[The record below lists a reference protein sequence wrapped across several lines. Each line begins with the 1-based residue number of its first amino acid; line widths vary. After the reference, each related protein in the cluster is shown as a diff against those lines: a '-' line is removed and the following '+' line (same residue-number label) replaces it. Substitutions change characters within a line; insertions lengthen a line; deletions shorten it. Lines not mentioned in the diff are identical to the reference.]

1 MSGRPH
7 HPIDRISACLTG
19 IELVNFKSV
28 PKCNV
33 RIGPLTVVTGANSSG
48 KSSLLQAVLALS
60 QVSRRRIDGGRFP
73 LNDDLVQ
80 LGTFAALRHQG
91 EDQEGPVAIISTFT
105 CLLPEPGRF
114 PSGYGQVVEFDRRK
128 GTRPLSVDVGW
139 TIEMDSSVTDQV
151 GSAQIS
157 AVGLDVRGDNIDI
170 SVRVDRTS
178 ELPDDEDMLPVSL
191 DAASVYCG
199 IFSAG
204 STGTNVL
211 AATLRS
217 GRLRRIFGEPLDPSR
232 APELVREWLSRVERQ
247 GNSGSSSADADIWD
261 IGVETAMSYIEV
273 AAYLA
278 RFDLAA
284 PPELAEWYATLDD
297 TSRESLAHEIVRAL
311 QHDVEFRRAVGW
323 ESLVVSGLVPAA
335 QQECASFLASSVRYV
350 GPLRQSPH
358 LPFSTAPDPDAG
370 DVGVSGEYV
379 AAVLQAKRSTSG
391 QYPLPPGDARPD
403 SAEGRLELTDA
414 LNRWLGYLGL
424 ADAMSVSEDTPLVL
438 GISVTPPAL
447 TEPVPLGSVGVGVSQ
462 VLPILVQ
469 CLVAG
474 PGALIILEQPEL
486 HLHPAA
492 QQRLADFLIACTN
505 WGQRFLVESHSE
517 HLVLRLRRRIAEDES
532 DALRHQVVILFAE
545 RDEQGDTAYR
555 HVEVTETGGVTEWP
569 EGFFDQGPDDAHRLL
584 VAAASRQNQASD

>member
-1 MSGRPH
+1 
-7 HPIDRISACLTG
+7 
-19 IELVNFKSV
+19 
-28 PKCNV
+28 
-33 RIGPLTVVTGANSSG
+33 
-48 KSSLLQAVLALS
+48 
-60 QVSRRRIDGGRFP
+60 
-73 LNDDLVQ
+73 
-80 LGTFAALRHQG
+80 
-91 EDQEGPVAIISTFT
+91 
-105 CLLPEPGRF
+105 
-114 PSGYGQVVEFDRRK
+114 
-128 GTRPLSVDVGW
+128 
-139 TIEMDSSVTDQV
+139 
-151 GSAQIS
+151 
-157 AVGLDVRGDNIDI
+157 
-170 SVRVDRTS
+170 
-178 ELPDDEDMLPVSL
+178 MLPVSL

-284 PPELAEWYATLDD
+284 PPELAEWYATLDNA
-297 TSRESLAHEIVRAL
+297 SRESLAHEIVKAL

-532 DALRHQVVILFAE
+532 DALRDQVVILFAE

-584 VAAASRQNQASD
+584 VAAVSRQNQASD